1 MIKFPRWIIIF
12 AFMLSIAS
20 TLGVIFIFNKI
31 LERGGLIDIFTF
43 LTIPLIIGSIL
54 EKENHKTEKNLFL
67 ASSAFSL
74 LAFIFIAALG
84 NYKVLLW
91 ILYIGIFLFSFG
103 LFRLALKSI
112 VELREDLFNFFKED

>member
-54 EKENHKTEKNLFL
+54 VFGAVTIAK
-67 ASSAFSL
+67 L
-74 LAFIFIAALG
+74 LG
-84 NYKVLLW
+84 
-91 ILYIGIFLFSFG
+91 IGG
-103 LFRLALKSI
+103 
-112 VELREDLFNFFKED
+112 